1 MTIKLTQLSR
11 AAITAIVVLIAIF
24 VAYKLWVHY
33 KVEPWTRD
41 GRVQANVVQ
50 VAPDVSGL
58 VTNVLVHDNQVVNA
72 GDVLFII
79 DPARYQLALAQAK
92 AQQSNAQAVQRQAEA
107 AESSAQTQL
116 AQAGRE
122 VARNRALRDLVSG
135 EQNEQS
141 VAKRDQLQATI
152 AQAQASISQAQAA
165 IAQAQAAVDSATL
178 NLQRTTIR
186 ATVKGRVTNL
196 ELRLG
201 DYAAAGKPLLALIDL
216 QSIYVI
222 GYFEETKIDHIHAGD
237 SANVRLMG
245 DHQTLR
251 GHVESISGGITDRE
265 LGASANLLANVN
277 PTFNWVR
284 LAQRIPV
291 RIHLDQVPAE
301 TQLIMGRT
309 ATVEVI
315 HSDSDAKKSQGA
327 S

>member
-1 MTIKLTQLSR
+1 MNIKLTQPIKI
-11 AAITAIVVLIAIF
+11 AITAIVVIIAII
-24 VAYKLWVHY
+24 VAHRLWVHY

-58 VTNVLVHDNQVVNA
+58 VTQVLVHDNQVVKA
-72 GDVLFII
+72 GDVLFVI
-79 DPARYQLALAQAK
+79 DQSRYQLAVTQAK
-92 AQQSNAQAVQRQAEA
+92 AQQNQAQAAL
-107 AESSAQTQL
+107 ESSKTQL
-116 AQAGRE
+116 AQAIRE
-122 VARNRALRDLVSG
+122 VQRNRALRDLVST
-135 EQNEQS
+135 EQS
-141 VAKRDQLQATI
+141 EQSTAKRDQLQASI
-152 AQAQASISQAQAA
+152 AQASAS
-165 IAQAQAAVDSATL
+165 IAQAQAAIDSANL
-178 NLQRTTIR
+178 NLERTTIK
-186 ATVKGRVTNL
+186 ATVNGRVTNL

-201 DYAAAGKPLLALIDL
+201 DYASAGKPLLALIDL

-222 GYFEETKIDHIHAGD
+222 GYFEETKIDQIHAGD
-237 SANVRLMG
+237 QADVRLMG
-245 DHQTLR
+245 DRQVLH

-265 LGASANLLANVN
+265 LGSSPNLLANVN

-291 RIHLDQVPAE
+291 RVHLDQVPAG

-315 HSDSDAKKSQGA
+315 RHDEDKKKAQGA